1 MKNNLSKDRFLCKC
15 FLEFKFV
22 ASKKF
27 FAYFLACLTLNS
39 MCVCEVNVRA
49 CVHFNFGKISRNF
62 DKRIL
67 CNFKILEA

>member
-39 MCVCEVNVRA
+39 MCVCVCEVNVRV
-49 CVHFNFGKISRNF
+49 CVC
-62 DKRIL
+62 IL
-67 CNFKILEA
+67 ILARFQEILTKEYYAILKY